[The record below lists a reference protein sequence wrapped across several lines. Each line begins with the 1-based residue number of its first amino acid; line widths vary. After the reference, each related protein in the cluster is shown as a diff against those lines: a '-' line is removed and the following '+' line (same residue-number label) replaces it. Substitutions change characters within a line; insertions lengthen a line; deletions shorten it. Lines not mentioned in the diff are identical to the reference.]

1 MNIELITTKIWRHSL
16 RPLKDY
22 PFYMCNSK
30 KDLREL
36 TRVKLQD
43 DKVTYWLD
51 KLLNRQLGYH
61 NKLANLRV
69 YNSDANHHLDYI
81 SSILIDSVIKNDIG
95 LKGGI
100 SPVCILPDN
109 CILEANHNAI
119 NLEKAKFVNLDTLET
134 DIWSLVDLR
143 RDKDD
148 YIIPYSLQPA
158 DINLTIASEYFINKT
173 FVDSIPKLLLQ
184 NRVISKFSFLA
195 LDFFVTNKGLFPFEC
210 HYPGRGVGVHFLPF
224 IMNGLMKTDIEKL
237 RSFIFT
243 NNEHNCKFLAKN
255 VKQTV
260 FHDLDIRFLD
270 LLGDP
275 KSQKILEFE
284 IDIAGNKAGIPF
296 RDKEV
301 ISNIPQFI
309 VTEMLNKEQVDLI
322 KQNLGKWVVVKTRKN
337 TPWWSTDSKKPEV
350 ILIDEYF
357 INRINA
363 LYSKFGELIIQKLV
377 LDSIDSQG
385 RFGELRVYC
394 LLSNLK

>member
-1 MNIELITTKIWRHSL
+1 MNIELITTKVWRHSL

-22 PFYMCNSK
+22 PFYLCNSK

-100 SPVCILPDN
+100 SPVYLLHDN
-109 CILEANHNAI
+109 CILGVNNNAV

-143 RDKDD
+143 YDKDD

-158 DINLTIASEYFINKT
+158 NINLTISSESIINKT
-173 FVDSIPKLLLQ
+173 FVDAIEKLLLQ

-195 LDFFVTNKGLFPFEC
+195 LDFFVTYEGLIPFEC
-210 HYPGRGVGVHFLPF
+210 HYPGRGIGVHFLPF
-224 IMNGLMKTDIEKL
+224 IMNGLMKTDVEKL
-237 RSFIFT
+237 RSFIST
-243 NNEHNCKFLAKN
+243 NNGYNCKFFAKN

-260 FHDLDIRFLD
+260 FHELDIKFLE
-270 LLGDP
+270 LLGNP
-275 KSQKILEFE
+275 KSRKILEFE
-284 IDIAGNKAGIPF
+284 IDIDDNKDGIPL

-301 ISNIPQFI
+301 ISNISQFI

-337 TPWWSTDSKKPEV
+337 TPWWSANSKKPEI

-357 INRINA
+357 VNRINA

-377 LDSIDSQG
+377 LDSIDDQG
-385 RFGELRVYC
+385 CFGELRAYC
-394 LLSNLK
+394 LLSN